1 MYCKTLSAALYG
13 MDALPVTVE
22 ADVSDGMPQFSMVG
36 FVSSQV
42 REAQERVRT
51 ALRNLGMSLPPQRIT
66 INLAPGD
73 LRKEGSRFDLPIA
86 AAVLLALGRI
96 APERIENSM
105 IVGELHLDGGIAPV
119 NGILPTVLLAREK
132 GCTSCILPA
141 GNYAEGAVVEGI
153 RIVPVSSLPALLQYC
168 AEGEVTLPETDPP
181 KETAAGHR
189 VDYAD
194 IQGQESA
201 KRAALIAAA
210 GFHNLLLSGPPGSG
224 KSMTAQRLPTI
235 LPALT
240 REESLEISKIY
251 SVAGKLSGAQPLLT
265 QRPFRAPHH
274 TISRAALVGSGF
286 HPRPGE
292 ITLAHRGVLFL
303 DELPEMASGMVE
315 LLRQPLEERK
325 ITIGR
330 AGGVYTYPA
339 SFLLVAAMNPCPCGY
354 YPDRNRCTCT
364 PREIQQYQSHVSQ
377 ALLDRIDLRCEVPA
391 ASYEELTEKR
401 GSPLSSG
408 AMREQVLAAYRI
420 QQERYRG
427 TAIFFNSELQA
438 SELETY
444 CPLTESARSLLE
456 QVYERLGLSARGYHR
471 ILRVARTIADL
482 EGASEL
488 DVPHISEA
496 LCFRCAE
503 MARPDADGGARWNGK
518 GGKA

>member
-1 MYCKTLSAALYG
+1 MGVDGMLIDVEVDAGYG
-13 MDALPVTVE
+13 MPSFDIVGLPDT
-22 ADVSDGMPQFSMVG
+22 A
-36 FVSSQV
+36 V
-42 REAQERVRT
+42 RESKERVRT
-51 ALRNLGMSLPPQRIT
+51 AIKNSSLKLQQEKIT
-66 INLAPGD
+66 VNLAPAD
-73 LRKEGSRFDLPIA
+73 IRKDSPGLDLPIA
-86 AAVLLALGRI
+86 IGLLAAHGLF
-96 APERIENSM
+96 PLKRIERCLFSAELSLE
-105 IVGELHLDGGIAPV
+105 GECRPV
-119 NGILPTVLLAREK
+119 RGILPMTIAAKEK
-132 GCTSCILPA
+132 GFQSIFVA
-141 GNYAEGAVVEGI
+141 KANANE
-153 RIVPVSSLPALLQYC
+153 ALLVQGITVYAVTTL
-168 AEGEVTLPETDPP
+168 AELVAFLKGEVELAP
-181 KETAAGHR
+181 AAPGER
-189 VDYAD
+189 TKIAGGWMDDFAD
-194 IQGQESA
+194 VQGQFAA
-201 KRAALIAAA
+201 KRALEIAAA
-210 GFHNLLLSGPPGSG
+210 GGHNVLMVGVPGSG
-224 KSMTAQRLPTI
+224 KTMLARRMNSI
-235 LPALT
+235 LPAMT
-240 REESLEISKIY
+240 PEEALEVTKIY
-251 SVAGKLSGAQPLLT
+251 SIAGLLSHEGGLVT
-265 QRPFRAPHH
+265 ERPFRAPHH